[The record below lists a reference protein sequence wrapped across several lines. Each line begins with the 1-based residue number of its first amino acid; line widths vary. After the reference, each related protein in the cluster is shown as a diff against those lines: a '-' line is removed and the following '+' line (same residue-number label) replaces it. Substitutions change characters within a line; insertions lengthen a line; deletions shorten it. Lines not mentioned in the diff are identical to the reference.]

1 MTAPTRVKGPEAATI
16 AGSRLGDSAS
26 DGAHLLQLM
35 GATRVFT
42 KGARE
47 VKALLDVDI
56 EIREG
61 EYVAITGPSGSG
73 KSTLLSLLGM
83 LDTPTSGVY
92 RLAERDVAA
101 LSDRAASVARNE
113 FIGFVFQSFHL
124 LPHLSAWRNVALP
137 LAYAPPGK
145 RVSKSEQRERA
156 LAALDSVGM
165 LEHAEH
171 LPRELSGGQEQ
182 RVAIARA
189 LVGRPRLLLAD
200 EPTGNLDSKSRDE
213 VLTLFERANVEG
225 VTVVVITHDAEVA
238 ARAQR
243 RIVLADGRVIS

>member
-1 MTAPTRVKGPEAATI
+1 MGVGMIESRAGAEGVAP
-16 AGSRLGDSAS
+16 GSRSVASAP
-26 DGAHLLQLM
+26 LLEAQDLS
-35 GATRVFT
+35 RVHR

-47 VKALLDVDI
+47 VRALLDADI

-83 LDTPTSGVY
+83 LDRPTSGVY
-92 RLAERDVAA
+92 RLAGRDVAA
-101 LSDRAASVARNE
+101 LSDRAASAARNE

-124 LPHLSAWRNVALP
+124 LLHLSAWRNVALP
-137 LAYAPPGK
+137 LTYAPAGR
-145 RVSKSEQRERA
+145 RVSAAERRERA
-156 LAALDSVGM
+156 LAALESVGM

-213 VLTLFERANVEG
+213 VLALFERANAEG
-225 VTVVVITHDAEVA
+225 VTVVMITHDAEVA
-238 ARAQR
+238 ARARR
-243 RIVLADGRVIS
+243 RIVLADGRVVS

>member
-1 MTAPTRVKGPEAATI
+1 MITASERQRATEALLSTHGLSRVHK
-16 AGSRLGDSAS
+16 
-26 DGAHLLQLM
+26 
-35 GATRVFT
+35 

-47 VKALLDVDI
+47 VQALLDADI
-56 EIREG
+56 EILEG

-83 LDTPTSGVY
+83 LDRPTAGVY
-92 RLAERDVAA
+92 RLAGRDVAS
-101 LSDRAASVARNE
+101 LGDVSASAARNE
-113 FIGFVFQSFHL
+113 FIGFVFQGFHL
-124 LPHLSAWRNVALP
+124 IPHLSAWRNVALP
-137 LAYAPPGK
+137 LSYAPADR
-145 RVSKSEQRERA
+145 RVSRAEQRERA

-189 LVGRPRLLLAD
+189 LVGRPRLILAD

-213 VLTLFERANVEG
+213 VLSLFERANAEG
-225 VTVVVITHDAEVA
+225 VTVVLITHDPEVA
-238 ARAQR
+238 ARAR
-243 RIVLADGRVIS
+243 RLIRLADGRVIN